1 MRTTALLL
9 EVRPGA
15 SGMLPTYLQSLVD
28 QIDLLAI
35 ACGLEAGE
43 QAIRQHRP
51 DVVFVSGELVERRIN
66 LGGAIPVVLTGQW
79 WSQDKLEATG
89 AKAQLLIPTSLDE
102 IGGLLESF
110 EAQRK
115 KLSKVEAGAFHVLP
129 NYWEHVQAQTVS
141 IPVVKGFRL
150 VRLNEVAYVNTAGS
164 YADVYLTHGRKF
176 QASRSIKY
184 LAAQME
190 PFGFFR
196 CHDSFVVNLQEI
208 EQYTR
213 GRGGTL
219 RMRQGEDIPVSR
231 YRKELLMELLRQP
244 VGVTSSASTP
254 IVN

>member
-1 MRTTALLL
+1 M
-9 EVRPGA
+9 
-15 SGMLPTYLQSLVD
+15 
-28 QIDLLAI
+28 
-35 ACGLEAGE
+35 
-43 QAIRQHRP
+43 
-51 DVVFVSGELVERRIN
+51 
-66 LGGAIPVVLTGQW
+66 
-79 WSQDKLEATG
+79 
-89 AKAQLLIPTSLDE
+89 
-102 IGGLLESF
+102 
-110 EAQRK
+110 
-115 KLSKVEAGAFHVLP
+115 
-129 NYWEHVQAQTVS
+129 S

-208 EQYTR
+208 EQYIR

-231 YRKELLMELLRQP
+231 YRKELMMELLRQP
-244 VGVTSSASTP
+244 AGVTSPASTP